1 MKRKKKSE
9 GGKRGEGGR
18 GEGKQESRRKERK
31 REGCPATNGK
41 NLS

>member
-1 MKRKKKSE
+1 MKRKTKSE

-18 GEGKQESRRKERK
+18 GEGKQESKRKERK